1 MSDRRK
7 LQEELNKLNEMYQ
20 AQDLKM
26 RKIGATDVDRQRLR
40 DMMVA
45 KKEKII
51 NELGDD
57 MQKLQVGTPVKLKQA
72 TITGV
77 SDLGSQD
84 KLPDAAKQVG
94 AGKFSKLSKKLA
106 GVIPLAGV
114 GMAALSGDPAMAAEE
129 LAEDVPVAG
138 QVYSAIKPT
147 ESGNREEEKIMLAED
162 RARRNYANSPAAM
175 DRKGREEGDRDTD
188 ELLRMRKNAL
198 MGIK

>member
-7 LQEELNKLNEMYQ
+7 LQDELNKLNEMYQ

-26 RKIGATDVDRQRLR
+26 RKIGATDTDRQRLR
-40 DMMVA
+40 DMMTA

-57 MQKLQVGTPVKLKQA
+57 MQKLQVGTPVRLKEA
-72 TITGV
+72 TVTGV

-94 AGKFSKLSKKLA
+94 AGKFGKLSKKVA
-106 GVIPLAGV
+106 GIIPFAGA

-129 LAEDVPVAG
+129 LAGDVPVAG
-138 QVYSAIKPT
+138 QIYEAIKPSD
-147 ESGNREEEKIMLAED
+147 SGNVEEEKTMIAED
-162 RARRNYANSPAAM
+162 RARKNYANSPAAM
-175 DRKGREEGDRDTD
+175 DRKRMEEGDRDSE
-188 ELLRMRKNAL
+188 ELLKLRKKAL
-198 MGIK
+198 MGIM